1 MFPWQ
6 PDVTLLARGAGD
18 SHLMLS
24 AIRSAV
30 AKINSG
36 LPVFHE
42 RTFAQQVESTL
53 EDEKFL
59 GRLLMLF
66 ALVAVTLAAAGVF
79 GLISYS
85 TARATRAFGIR
96 MALGATREHVLWLVL
111 RRGLIL
117 AIAGLVIG
125 IGAALWLTKIISSQ
139 LFGVSPTDPLTFVLV
154 ALTMTLVA
162 LAACFIPARRAT
174 RVDPMIAL
182 RSE

>member
-1 MFPWQ
+1 
-6 PDVTLLARGAGD
+6 LLARGVGD
-18 SHLMLS
+18 PHLMQA

-30 AKINSG
+30 AKVDSG

-42 RTFAQQVESTL
+42 RTFAEQVENTL

-59 GRLLMLF
+59 GRLLILF

-125 IGAALWLTKIISSQ
+125 IGAALWLTTIISSQ
-139 LFGVSPTDPLTFVLV
+139 LFGVSPTDPLTLVLV
-154 ALTMTLVA
+154 ALTMASVA

>member
-1 MFPWQ
+1 MAADTAGYDVRQAPAAVVYLPMAQAYLMFPWQ
-6 PDVTLLARGAGD
+6 PDVTLLARGSGD

-66 ALVAVTLAAAGVF
+66 ALVAVTLAAAGSVWLDLLQH
-79 GLISYS
+79 G
-85 TARATRAFGIR
+85 ARY
-96 MALGATREHVLWLVL
+96 
-111 RRGLIL
+111 
-117 AIAGLVIG
+117 
-125 IGAALWLTKIISSQ
+125 
-139 LFGVSPTDPLTFVLV
+139 
-154 ALTMTLVA
+154 
-162 LAACFIPARRAT
+162 T
-174 RVDPMIAL
+174 RVWHSHGSGRHA
-182 RSE
+182 